1 MLDRNKREE
10 KARKRV
16 IKYAVKSSSTSGVVK
31 NSMLSEHQTCHP
43 PGNTNSFII
52 SRDIRQDIHKCL
64 YNTGRSK
71 GFRWRDHYKA
81 INVIHSVINTMKCIT
96 LYPLL
101 SCGVSPHKRLIQ
113 LTCLKIQS
121 ALIHLNSAV
130 LHTCDNDFKI
140 FKITCNFLLTAAQS
154 NPFVG
159 CILWHL

>member
-43 PGNTNSFII
+43 PGNTNSFLI
-52 SRDIRQDIHKCL
+52 SRDKSQDIHKYL

-71 GFRWRDHYKA
+71 GFRWTYRDHYKA
-81 INVIHSVINTMKCIT
+81 INVIRSVIITMKCIT

-101 SCGVSPHKRLIQ
+101 NRGVSPHKRLIQ
-113 LTCLKIQS
+113 LTCLKTQS
-121 ALIHLNSAV
+121 ALIHLNSTV
-130 LHTCDNDFKI
+130 LHICDEGN
-140 FKITCNFLLTAAQS
+140 L
-154 NPFVG
+154 
-159 CILWHL
+159 